1 MPQIAYKPGEN
12 RQNNQKY
19 LKMKFSILLS
29 ADLDLKGKND
39 LECIWKNN
47 YCHSRET
54 EHTYRQNFPNKMME
68 ENAEWPRR
76 FKNDDF

>member
-29 ADLDLKGKND
+29 ADLDLKGKKRLGMHLKKQLLSFQRN
-39 LECIWKNN
+39 
-47 YCHSRET
+47 
-54 EHTYRQNFPNKMME
+54 
-68 ENAEWPRR
+68 
-76 FKNDDF
+76 